1 MIALRL
7 ISLAM
12 ILFAGD
18 MVAVHAQT
26 PSSLPSGMTQEQF
39 DATVDAV
46 AKALVVKL
54 KNEGALAAPAPA
66 APAPAATPPHAAPAG
81 NVVADVLAAFLD
93 KTAHVLR
100 AVPTLGTYLAAL
112 PDLVDESPRGGRGTL
127 QFIFVLPVVVGI
139 ALAAEAVLRKSLGH
153 FRHRLAAGVA
163 PERGLASLINLGLLV
178 ALDSL
183 GVLAVWL
190 VFTGA
195 LALLFTGNAVQ
206 GSVAAEVLTSIFHWR
221 LLAFVF
227 RILLQPDLPR
237 ARLCH
242 VDDEEARKTYH
253 SVSAIIL
260 LIIVGVILTSTL
272 AVIRTPLDAIAAS
285 RLLAAPIYL
294 VALLWL
300 VVRSAAA
307 ARQWFGGLSGVPRAW
322 RWIGSHWIA
331 VMVPLFLVLE
341 AALIYG
347 AVSGL
352 DKVALALRLTLVLA
366 AGLLIFETL
375 LGALLQRVDSWLP
388 GRTPASDLPKLP
400 DVLARCL
407 RVAVLIGVGVAA
419 SKAWVVHVLGLV
431 DASEW
436 NSLTVELRTAGFTLF
451 AAFVLWEILKFVT
464 DPYIAQSSWKRGD
477 SSPAASPRTSRLATL
492 VPLLRVALGIVI
504 ALVAGLIVL
513 ADLGVNI
520 TPLLAG
526 ASILGL
532 AVSFGS
538 QALVKDIVSG
548 IFYLA
553 DDAFR
558 AGEYI
563 ECGQTK
569 GVVEGFTLRSIR
581 IRHPNGQLHTVPFGD
596 LGQIANFSRDWAIV
610 KYDFT
615 FPRDTDLEKVRHA
628 VAGLDGEIQKERDY
642 KAQILEPLKMQGVVG
657 VTDSSLVIQFRFA
670 AQPGNPEAIRRAV
683 MIRMMRA
690 FQDQGIA
697 FGSATPAS

>member
-1 MIALRL
+1 MTALRL
-7 ISLAM
+7 IALAT
-12 ILFAGD
+12 ILLAGYVV
-18 MVAVHAQT
+18 VAHGQT
-26 PSSLPSGMTQEQF
+26 PSTLPPGMTQEQF

-54 KNEGALAAPAPA
+54 KNEGVLPAPV
-66 APAPAATPPHAAPAG
+66 PATTPPQAAPAG
-81 NVVADVLAAFLD
+81 NVVADELAAFID
-93 KTAHVLR
+93 KAGHALQ
-100 AVPTLGTYLAAL
+100 AVPTFGTYLGAI
-112 PDLVDESPRGGRGTL
+112 PRLVDESQRGGRG
-127 QFIFVLPVVVGI
+127 VLRFLLALAAVTGV
-139 ALAAEAVLRKSLGH
+139 ALAAEAVLRRSFRP
-153 FRHRLAAGVA
+153 FRHRLAAGTA
-163 PERGLASLINLGLLV
+163 PERGLASLINLGLL
-178 ALDSL
+178 ALLDGL

-190 VFTGA
+190 IFTGV
-195 LALLFTGNAVQ
+195 LAVLFAGNTVQ
-206 GSVAAEVLTSIFHWR
+206 DKVAAVVLTGIFFWR
-221 LLAFVF
+221 LTVLLF
-227 RILLQPDLPR
+227 RILLQPDLPQ

-242 VDDEEARKTYH
+242 VHDGEARVAFR
-253 SVSAIIL
+253 SVSTVIL
-260 LIIVGVILTSTL
+260 LFVAGVFLTNVL
-272 AVIRTPLDAIAAS
+272 VAIQTPLEAISAG
-285 RLLAAPIYL
+285 RLLLGPIYL
-294 VALLWL
+294 AALLWL
-300 VVRSAAA
+300 VIRTAAA
-307 ARQWFGGLSGVPRAW
+307 ARQWFGGFVGVPRAW
-322 RWIGSHWIA
+322 LWIGSHWIA
-331 VMVPLFLVLE
+331 VMVPFFVVLE

-352 DKVALALRLTLVLA
+352 ANVALALRLTLGLA

-375 LGALLQRVDSWLP
+375 LGGLLQRVDSWLP

-407 RVAVLIGVGVAA
+407 RVFVLIVVAVIL

-436 NSLTVELRTAGFTLF
+436 NTLTLELRTAGITLF
-451 AAFVLWEILKFVT
+451 AAFVLWELLKFVT
-464 DPYIAQSSWKRGD
+464 DPYVSRRSWKGGTGGPAVSP
-477 SSPAASPRTSRLATL
+477 SSSRLATL

-548 IFYLA
+548 IFYLT

-610 KYDFT
+610 KYDFS
-615 FPRDTDLEKVRHA
+615 FPRDTDIEKVRHA
-628 VAGLDGEIQKERDY
+628 VVGIDGELQKDADY
-642 KAQILEPLKMQGVVG
+642 KPQILEPLEMQGVVG
-657 VTDSSLVIQFRFA
+657 VTDNTLIIQFRFA
-670 AQPGNPEAIRRAV
+670 AQPGNPEAIRRAI

-697 FGSATPAS
+697 FGSATAAS

>member
-1 MIALRL
+1 MTALRL
-7 ISLAM
+7 IAFAM
-12 ILFAGD
+12 VLFAGD
-18 MVAVHAQT
+18 MIAVHAQT
-26 PSSLPSGMTQEQF
+26 PSTLPPGMTQEQF

-46 AKALVVKL
+46 AKALAVKL
-54 KNEGALAAPAPA
+54 KNEGVLAAP
-66 APAPAATPPHAAPAG
+66 PAATPPPAAPAR
-81 NVVADVLAAFLD
+81 NMVADELAAFLD
-93 KTAHVLR
+93 KTEHVLQ
-100 AVPTLGTYLAAL
+100 AVPTLGTYLAAI
-112 PDLVDESPRGGRGTL
+112 PRLVDESPRGGRGAL
-127 QFIFVLPVVVGI
+127 RFLL
-139 ALAAEAVLRKSLGH
+139 ALAVVAGVALAVEAVLRRSLRH

-163 PERGLASLINLGLLV
+163 PERGLASLINLGLL
-178 ALDSL
+178 AILDGL

-190 VFTGA
+190 TFTGV
-195 LALLFTGNAVQ
+195 LAVLFAGNTVQDKVSAVVLTGIFFWRLIMLLFR
-206 GSVAAEVLTSIFHWR
+206 VL
-221 LLAFVF
+221 LE
-227 RILLQPDLPR
+227 PDLPP

-242 VDDEEARKTYH
+242 VDDSEARVAYR
-253 SVSAIIL
+253 SVSFVIL
-260 LIIVGVILTSTL
+260 LFTAGVILTNVL
-272 AVIRTPLDAIAAS
+272 VAIQTPLDAISAG
-285 RLLAAPIYL
+285 RLLAGPIYL
-294 VALLWL
+294 AALLWL

-307 ARQWFGGLSGVPRAW
+307 ARQWFGDLSGVPWVW

-331 VMVPLFLVLE
+331 VMVPFFLLLE

-352 DKVALALRLTLVLA
+352 ANVAPALRLTLGLA

-375 LGALLQRVDSWLP
+375 LSALLQRVDSWLP

-407 RVAVLIGVGVAA
+407 RVFVLIVVAVNL

-436 NSLTVELRTAGFTLF
+436 NTLTLEMRTAGITLL
-451 AAFVLWEILKFVT
+451 AAYVLWELLKFVT
-464 DPYIAQSSWKRGD
+464 DPYVARKSWKGGSGGPAVST
-477 SSPAASPRTSRLATL
+477 SSSRLATL
-492 VPLLRVALGIVI
+492 VPLLRVVLGIVI

-548 IFYLA
+548 IFYLT

-610 KYDFT
+610 KYDFS
-615 FPRDTDLEKVRHA
+615 FPRDADLEKVRNA
-628 VAGLDGEIQKERDY
+628 VASLDGEIQKDPDY
-642 KAQILEPLKMQGVVG
+642 KTQILEPLKMQGVVG
-657 VTDSSLVIQFRFA
+657 VTDNTLVIQFRFA

-697 FGSATPAS
+697 FGSATAAA

>member
-1 MIALRL
+1 
-7 ISLAM
+7 
-12 ILFAGD
+12 
-18 MVAVHAQT
+18 
-26 PSSLPSGMTQEQF
+26 
-39 DATVDAV
+39 
-46 AKALVVKL
+46 LVVKL
-54 KNEGALAAPAPA
+54 KNEGVLAAPPV
-66 APAPAATPPHAAPAG
+66 ATPPPAAPAG
-81 NVVADVLAAFLD
+81 NMVADELAAFLD
-93 KTAHVLR
+93 KTGHILQ
-100 AVPTLGTYLAAL
+100 AVPTFGIYLAAI
-112 PDLVDESPRGGRGTL
+112 PRLVDESQRGGRGAL
-127 QFIFVLPVVVGI
+127 RFLL
-139 ALAAEAVLRKSLGH
+139 ALAVVAGVALAVEAVLRRSLSR
-153 FRHRLAAGVA
+153 FRHRFAAATA
-163 PERGLASLINLGLLV
+163 PERGLASLLNIGLLAV
-178 ALDSL
+178 LDGL

-190 VFTGA
+190 IFTGA
-195 LALLFTGNAVQ
+195 LAVLFAGNTVQDKVAAVVLMGFFFWRLIMLLFRVLLQPGLPPARLCLVDDGEARVAYRSVSTVILLFTA
-206 GSVAAEVLTSIFHWR
+206 
-221 LLAFVF
+221 
-227 RILLQPDLPR
+227 
-237 ARLCH
+237 
-242 VDDEEARKTYH
+242 
-253 SVSAIIL
+253 
-260 LIIVGVILTSTL
+260 GVILTNVL
-272 AVIRTPLDAIAAS
+272 VAIQTPLEAISAG
-285 RLLAAPIYL
+285 RLLLGPIYL
-294 VALLWL
+294 AALLWL
-300 VVRSAAA
+300 VIRTAAA
-307 ARQWFGGLSGVPRAW
+307 ARQWFGGLTGVPRAW

-331 VMVPLFLVLE
+331 VMVPFFLLLE

-352 DKVALALRLTLVLA
+352 ANVAPALRLTLGLA

-375 LGALLQRVDSWLP
+375 LSALLQRVDSWLP
-388 GRTPASDLPKLP
+388 GRTPASELPKLP

-407 RVAVLIGVGVAA
+407 RVFVLIVVGVNL

-436 NSLTVELRTAGFTLF
+436 NTLTLELRTAGITLF
-451 AAFVLWEILKFVT
+451 AAFVLWELLKFVT
-464 DPYIAQSSWKRGD
+464 DPYVSHKPWKGGGGGAAVSASS
-477 SSPAASPRTSRLATL
+477 SRLATL

-504 ALVAGLIVL
+504 ALVAGLIML

-548 IFYLA
+548 IFYLT

-610 KYDFT
+610 KYDFS
-615 FPRDTDLEKVRHA
+615 FPRDTDLERVGHA
-628 VAGLDGEIQKERDY
+628 VAGIDGELQKDPDY
-642 KAQILEPLKMQGVVG
+642 KVQVLEPLKMQGVVG
-657 VTDSSLVIQFRFA
+657 VTDNTLVIQFRFA

-683 MIRMMRA
+683 MIRIMRA

-697 FGSATPAS
+697 FGSATVAA

>member
-1 MIALRL
+1 MTALRV
-7 ISLAM
+7 IAFAM
-12 ILFAGD
+12 ILFAGE
-18 MVAVHAQT
+18 MVAVQAQT
-26 PSSLPSGMTQEQF
+26 QSTLPPGMTQEQF

-54 KNEGALAAPAPA
+54 KKEGVVAAPAPA
-66 APAPAATPPHAAPAG
+66 AATPPQAAPAG
-81 NVVADVLAAFLD
+81 NVVADELAAFLD
-93 KTAHVLR
+93 KTRHALQ
-100 AVPTLGTYLAAL
+100 AVPTIGTYLATI
-112 PDLVDESPRGGRGTL
+112 PHLVDESPRGGRGPL
-127 QFIFVLPVVVGI
+127 RFLLALAVVAGV
-139 ALAAEAVLRKSLGH
+139 ALAAEALLRRSLSH
-153 FRHRLAAGVA
+153 FRHRLAAGTA
-163 PERGLASLINLGLLV
+163 PDRGLASLINLGLL
-178 ALDSL
+178 AILDGL
-183 GVLAVWL
+183 GVLVVWLIFTGVLAVLFAGNTVQDRVAAIALTGIFYWRL
-190 VFTGA
+190 VV
-195 LALLFTGNAVQ
+195 LLFR
-206 GSVAAEVLTSIFHWR
+206 VL
-221 LLAFVF
+221 V
-227 RILLQPDLPR
+227 QPDLPP

-242 VDDEEARKTYH
+242 VHDGEAHVTYR
-253 SVSAIIL
+253 SVSFVIL
-260 LIIVGVILTSTL
+260 LFTAGVILTNVL
-272 AVIRTPLDAIAAS
+272 VDIQTPLETISAG
-285 RLLAAPIYL
+285 RLILGPIFLA
-294 VALLWL
+294 ALLWL
-300 VVRSAAA
+300 VSRTAAA
-307 ARQWFGGLSGVPRAW
+307 ARQWFGGLGGVPRAW

-331 VMVPLFLVLE
+331 VMVPFFLVLE
-341 AALIYG
+341 TALVYG

-352 DKVALALRLTLVLA
+352 AKVALALRLTLGLA

-375 LGALLQRVDSWLP
+375 TGALLQRVDSWLP

-407 RVAVLIGVGVAA
+407 RVAVLIGVGVAL

-431 DASEW
+431 DTSEW
-436 NSLTVELRTAGFTLF
+436 NTLTLELRTAGFTLF

-464 DPYIAQSSWKRGD
+464 DPYITQNAGKGGGG
-477 SSPAASPRTSRLATL
+477 SPAVSPRASRLATL

-504 ALVAGLIVL
+504 ALVAVLIVL

-610 KYDFT
+610 KYDFS

-628 VAGLDGEIQKERDY
+628 VAGLDGEIQKDPEF
-642 KAQILEPLKMQGVVG
+642 KPQILEPLKMQGVVG
-657 VTDSSLVIQFRFA
+657 VTDNTLVIQFRFA
-670 AQPGNPEAIRRAV
+670 AQPGNPETIRRAV
-683 MIRMMRA
+683 MIRLMRT

-697 FGSATPAS
+697 FGSATAAA